1 MHVLYQHW
9 VCVGCQA
16 VDIVVKLKYLIL
28 LVDLVARQWRASDTI
43 PSTSGPVRPVIV
55 GHQTPTTVAH
65 ALAVGCQATERLR
78 RQHRNVWIRYA
89 AAAALRCVSDDVAR
103 VFVYVLPW

>member
-1 MHVLYQHW
+1 MCWLSSGCHR
-9 VCVGCQA
+9 CQA
-16 VDIVVKLKYLIL
+16 KIYLIL

-103 VFVYVLPW
+103 VFVYALPW